1 MCNFRNFVEV
11 GSVRLMQT
19 SNGAVACQLL
29 DVLRPGQ
36 EYGHLSLYR
45 FSVQA

>member
-1 MCNFRNFVEV
+1 
-11 GSVRLMQT
+11 MQT

-36 EYGHLSLYR
+36 VPLSKVSSHQDDLR
-45 FSVQA
+45 RCMVI